1 MPRLISSL
9 NDIMFNNRNIKR
21 IRLWYMCYLYA
32 WIYLNITPI
41 ITTIIRPIIRQ
52 IIRPIIR
59 QLIRPIIRP
68 IIRPTI
74 RKWTC
79 ALIGALTCALIRWWI
94 RKWIRWR
101 IRKCLSC
108 YVELWSY
115 ILFWLYIIN
124 KTQSWKN
131 LLMPYL

>member
-1 MPRLISSL
+1 MSRLISSL
-9 NDIMFNNRNIKR
+9 NDIMFNHRNAEW
-21 IRLWYMCYLYA
+21 IRFWYVCYLYA
-32 WIYLNITPI
+32 WIYLNI
-41 ITTIIRPIIRQ
+41 ITTIIRPTIRHL
-52 IIRPIIR
+52 IGA
-59 QLIRPIIRP
+59 LIRPIIRH
-68 IIRPTI
+68 II

-79 ALIGALTCALIRWWI
+79 ALTGALI
-94 RKWIRWR
+94 

-124 KTQSWKN
+124 KTQSRNN

>member
-1 MPRLISSL
+1 MSRLISSL
-9 NDIMFNNRNIKR
+9 NDIMFNHRNVEW
-21 IRLWYMCYLYA
+21 IRLWYVCYLYA

-41 ITTIIRPIIRQ
+41 IK
-52 IIRPIIR
+52 
-59 QLIRPIIRP
+59 
-68 IIRPTI
+68 PTI
-74 RKWTC
+74 RP
-79 ALIGALTCALIRWWI
+79 LITTTIRHII
-94 RKWIRWR
+94 RKWIGALLGALI

-124 KTQSWKN
+124 KTQSWNN